1 MKTSQLKIMLGW
13 LIGIVSACVVLLV
26 IVLINQLSINKQLK
40 SLDANS
46 LQTASGSD
54 ASQLTDLQK
63 SVDALS
69 AKVQAPSLSS
79 STSLTCTG
87 TLNQNLTGSSNSIG
101 SFTNLSLSGTTPIDL
116 TCNKL

>member
-1 MKTSQLKIMLGW
+1 MKASQLKIVLGW
-13 LIGIVSACVVLLV
+13 LIGIVAVCVVLLV
-26 IVLINQLSINKQLK
+26 VVLFNQLSIKKQLR
-40 SLDANS
+40 SLNATS
-46 LQTASGSD
+46 LQSSPASDTAELSN
-54 ASQLTDLQK
+54 LQK

-69 AKVQAPSLSS
+69 TKVQAPTITP

-87 TLNQNLTGSSNSIG
+87 TLNQDLTGSSSSIG